1 MVTILKEKSAL
12 HADKRIVYYEP
23 EKVKSLFYGNHSDRS
38 ETAKCS
44 SRLKPAVDN
53 VPNLRLRVE
62 TNISVI
68 ATIII
73 VCVSLRHVITASSR
87 MCSAWKQSL
96 RGWIGLMVTHQVQ
109 HPPTDRRSVS
119 RGSKGYLRN

>member
-1 MVTILKEKSAL
+1 MPTSILYTTNQ
-12 HADKRIVYYEP
+12 KRSIPFQDNYIV
-23 EKVKSLFYGNHSDRS
+23 RS

-44 SRLKPAVDN
+44 SRLTPAVDN

-68 ATIII
+68 ATIVI
-73 VCVSLRHVITASSR
+73 VRVSLRHVIVASSR

-109 HPPTDRRSVS
+109 HTPPTES
-119 RGSKGYLRN
+119 R